1 MPRVMT
7 PSASPKMRFLGIR
20 VTVAAGLPANRRND
34 RLRPGCPP
42 DVIRPHPTLSS
53 VIRRH
58 PARNKSVRL
67 LIMQSVKMMPVSI
80 GAAGIR
86 RAEERL
92 MVTPEEVG
100 ERYLAVHHRMLR
112 AVNGEMS
119 ACGLSLARTK
129 VMTRLHEHGPVRQ
142 NVLAA
147 DLGLS
152 PHSITDIVDG
162 LERQGLAERL
172 PDPTDRRA
180 KLVAITKAGRSCL
193 TIAHATRERLLRQI
207 FGTLTEEDRATFLR
221 LLDTL
226 DEAASPL
233 ADSSDTA
240 TLGV

>member
-1 MPRVMT
+1 MT
-7 PSASPKMRFLGIR
+7 
-20 VTVAAGLPANRRND
+20 
-34 RLRPGCPP
+34 
-42 DVIRPHPTLSS
+42 
-53 VIRRH
+53 
-58 PARNKSVRL
+58 
-67 LIMQSVKMMPVSI
+67 
-80 GAAGIR
+80 
-86 RAEERL
+86 
-92 MVTPEEVG
+92 TPEEVG

-129 VMTRLHEHGPVRQ
+129 VMTRLQEHGPVRQ

-193 TIAHATRERLLRQI
+193 TIAHATRDRLLKQI

-226 DEAASPL
+226 DEAARPL